1 MEGYTDVCVYVWM
14 GGWVDGNIDVW
25 MDGCWMVGWMMDEW
39 MLDGWM
45 IDGWFMDEW
54 KDRQVVIICP
64 GTISL
69 INYLYPSLYHS
80 LLWGC

>member
-1 MEGYTDVCVYVWM
+1 M
-14 GGWVDGNIDVW
+14 DGNIDVW

-45 IDGWFMDEW
+45 IDGWLMDEW

-69 INYLYPSLYHS
+69 NYLYPSLYHS